1 MGLPKK
7 PIPMQVTV
15 QRLSPVVVQFNV
27 EIDSDRVKTEVD
39 KAYSNVAK
47 NAKVRGFR
55 PGKAPRRV
63 LSHVYGPRIAKDVAD
78 LLVEETYQKAVSDQK
93 LQPVSNP
100 AIERKALVEDQPFSY
115 TVRVEVLPTIESVKY
130 EGLEAKRV
138 KNAVTDENVKAEI
151 DRLREAHATLE
162 EPKAARAAQKNDMA
176 TIDFE
181 VKVDG
186 EVIED
191 AGASDFQVPVGR
203 GQLLAAIET
212 AIEGL
217 SLGESKEVDIPMPG
231 NHPHKQLR
239 GKTAHFKI
247 TLKGLKERVL
257 PTADDEFAKD
267 VGDFETLAALEKNI
281 REQLEK
287 QAEEA
292 SENALAEGLVLELV
306 KANPIPVP
314 PSLVERQMQITEQE
328 IITRARQQGGQ
339 VGQLGDELRE
349 KVRADSEVK
358 VAAGLLMAE
367 VAKKESIQ
375 IGNAEIDKGLEELAA
390 QSGKNVAKLRVEYR
404 EPQKREMLIG
414 MILENKVLDIIQAK
428 AKIEEG

>member
-1 MGLPKK
+1 
-7 PIPMQVTV
+7 
-15 QRLSPVVVQFNV
+15 
-27 EIDSDRVKTEVD
+27 VD
-39 KAYSNVAK
+39 KAYSTVAK

-78 LLVEETYQKAVSDQK
+78 LLVEETYPKAVSEQK

-100 AIERKALVEDQPFSY
+100 AIERKALLEDQPFSY
-115 TVRVEVLPTIESVKY
+115 TVRVEVLPSIETVTY
-130 EGLEAKRV
+130 EGLSAKRS
-138 KNAVTDENVKAEI
+138 KSAVTDENVKAEI
-151 DRLREAHATLE
+151 EKLREAHATLE
-162 EPKAARAAQKNDMA
+162 EPKSPRAAQKNDMA

-181 VKVDG
+181 VKVAD

-191 AGASDFQVPVGR
+191 AGATDFQVPVGR
-203 GQLLAAIET
+203 GQLLAAIEEG
-212 AIEGL
+212 IEGL
-217 SLGESKEVDIPMPG
+217 SVGESKVVDVVMPA
-231 NHPHKQLR
+231 NHPHKKLR
-239 GKTAHFKI
+239 GKTANFKI

-267 VGDFETLAALEKNI
+267 VGDFEGLAALETNI

-287 QAEEA
+287 AAEEA
-292 SENALAEGLVLELV
+292 SENALAEGLVMELV

-328 IITRARQQGGQ
+328 ILTRARQQGGQ
-339 VGQLGDELRE
+339 VSQLGDELKQ
-349 KVRADSEVK
+349 KVRADSEIK

-367 VAKKESIQ
+367 VAKKEAIQ
-375 IGNAEIDKGLEELAA
+375 IGNDEIEKGLEELAA
-390 QSGKNVAKLRVEYR
+390 QSGKNVAKLRAEYR

>member
-1 MGLPKK
+1 
-7 PIPMQVTV
+7 MQVTV
-15 QRLSPVVVQFNV
+15 QRLSPVVVEFNV
-27 EIDSDRVKTEVD
+27 EIDSARVKSEVE
-39 KAYSNVAK
+39 KAYTTVAK

-63 LSHVYGPRIAKDVAD
+63 LSHVYGSRIAKDVAD
-78 LLVEETYQKAVSDQK
+78 LLVEETYPKAVSEQK

-100 AIERKALVEDQPFSY
+100 AIERKQLLEDQPFSY
-115 TVRVEVLPTIESVKY
+115 TVRVEVLPSIEKVTY
-130 EGLEAKRV
+130 EGLSAKRP
-138 KNAVTDENVKAEI
+138 KNEVTDESVKAEI
-151 DRLREAHATLE
+151 ERLREAHATLE
-162 EPKAARAAQKNDMA
+162 EPKAARPAQKNDMA

-186 EVIED
+186 EVIGD

-203 GQLLAAIET
+203 GQLLADIEQ

-217 SLGESKEVDIPMPG
+217 SLGESKEVEIAMPP
-231 NHPHKQLR
+231 NHPHKRLR
-239 GKTAHFKI
+239 GKTAQFKV
-247 TLKGLKERVL
+247 TLKALKERVP
-257 PTADDEFAKD
+257 PTVDDEFAKD
-267 VGDFETLAALEKNI
+267 VGDFENLAALEKNI

-287 QAEEA
+287 QAHEA
-292 SENALAEGLVLELV
+292 SENALAEGLVMELV

-328 IITRARQQGGQ
+328 ILTRARQQGTQ
-339 VGQLGDELRE
+339 VGGLGDELRE

-367 VAKKESIQ
+367 VAKKEAIQ
-375 IGNAEIDKGLEELAA
+375 IGNDEIEKGLEELAA
-390 QSGKNVAKLRVEYR
+390 QSGKNIAKLRAEYR